1 MFIRFRLFCRISTS
15 SDESSTFASSNS
27 VGKLDDDVNEVN
39 HVKVNE
45 SPINI
50 EDDEVEENPFV
61 TKKRKKTPKV

>member
-1 MFIRFRLFCRISTS
+1 M
-15 SDESSTFASSNS
+15 
-27 VGKLDDDVNEVN
+27 GKLDDDVNKVN